1 MVPDL
6 GSTDGLVSG
15 SLGCGWITATSAAVL
30 VKVSRVL
37 IVFIPVNTVRRWRC

>member
-15 SLGCGWITATSAAVL
+15 SLGRGWITATSAAVL
-30 VKVSRVL
+30 IKVSCVL
-37 IVFIPVNTVRRWRC
+37 IVFIAVATVRRWRR